1 MTDRAAFIRAN
12 TALIAPPLTPEIRL
26 HLATEI
32 VPIWKSTEEELAA
45 QGVPPP
51 FWAFAWAGGQAL
63 ARYLLDNAA
72 LVAGKR
78 VLDFATGSGIV
89 AIAVMKAGAA
99 SVTAVEIDDFAIAAT
114 RLNAEANEVCVEAVY
129 EDIIG
134 RDGGWDV
141 VLAGDVCYEREMS
154 ARVFDWLSALV
165 RRGALVLIGDPGR
178 NYLPKERLEPLA
190 TYEVQ
195 TTREL
200 EDREIRRTTVYRVSA
215 PTRAAGPM

>member
-1 MTDRAAFIRAN
+1 LKDRAAFIRAN
-12 TALIAPPLTPEIRL
+12 TALLPPPLTPELRL

-63 ARYLLDNAA
+63 ARYVLDNAE
-72 LVAGKR
+72 LVRGKH

-89 AIAVMKAGAA
+89 AVAVMKAEAA
-99 SVTAVEIDDFAIAAT
+99 SVLAVEIDDFAIAAT
-114 RLNAEANEVCVEAVY
+114 ELNAEANGVRVAAEH
-129 EDIIG
+129 
-134 RDGGWDV
+134 RDVVGVDEGWDV
-141 VLAGDVCYEREMS
+141 VLAGDVCYERAMS
-154 ARVFDWLSALV
+154 ERVFAWLTALA

-178 NYLPKERLEPLA
+178 NYLPKDRLEPLQ

-200 EDREIRRTTVYRVSA
+200 EDREIRRTTVYRVQ
-215 PTRAAGPM
+215 

>member
-1 MTDRAAFIRAN
+1 LKDRAAFIRAN
-12 TALIAPPLTPEIRL
+12 TALIQPPLTPEIVL

-63 ARYLLDNAA
+63 ARYVLDNAE
-72 LVAGKR
+72 LVRGKR

-99 SVTAVEIDDFAIAAT
+99 SATAVEIDDFAIAAT
-114 RLNAEANEVCVEAVY
+114 ALNAQANGVSIDAVH
-129 EDIIG
+129 DDVVG
-134 RDGGWDV
+134 RDDGWDV

-154 ARVFDWLSALV
+154 GRVFAWLSALAK
-165 RRGALVLIGDPGR
+165 RGALVLIGDPGR
-178 NYLPKERLEPLA
+178 NYLPKDRLEPLA

-200 EDREIRRTTVYRVSA
+200 EDREIRRTTVYRVV
-215 PTRAAGPM
+215 G

>member
-1 MTDRAAFIRAN
+1 MKDRAAFIRAN
-12 TALIAPPLTPEIRL
+12 TALLAPPLTPELRL

-63 ARYLLDNAA
+63 ARYVLDNAD
-72 LVAGKR
+72 LVRGKR

-99 SVTAVEIDDFAIAAT
+99 SVLAVEIDDFAIAAT
-114 RLNAEANEVCVEAVY
+114 ELNAEANCVVVEAAH
-129 EDIIG
+129 
-134 RDGGWDV
+134 RDVVGVDEGWDV
-141 VLAGDVCYEREMS
+141 VLAGDVCYERAMS
-154 ARVFDWLSALV
+154 ERVFAWLTALAT
-165 RRGALVLIGDPGR
+165 RGALVLIGDPGR
-178 NYLPKERLEPLA
+178 NYLPKDHMTALQ

-200 EDREIRRTTVYRVSA
+200 EDREIRRTTVYRVLA
-215 PTRAAGPM
+215 R